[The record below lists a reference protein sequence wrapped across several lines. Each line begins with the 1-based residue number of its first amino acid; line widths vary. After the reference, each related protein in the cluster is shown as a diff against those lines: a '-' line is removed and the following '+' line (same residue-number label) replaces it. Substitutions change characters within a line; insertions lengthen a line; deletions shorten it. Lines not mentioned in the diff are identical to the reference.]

1 MSIVHYQLSIPICG
15 CGGIGERPE
24 RCRWQKQ
31 RGERVAAVC
40 VQRRRADAKAH
51 TGHRNR
57 KTQGNFERFS
67 LLFIKKLICGCGG
80 IGRLIGFRFQRA
92 SVQVRVLSPAPYRVF
107 ITDLTVLDT
116 RFSFSA
122 ILLAGMEFVCTNS
135 LLVTVS
141 DSNAPC
147 TLSTINLRL
156 SEKLLFG
163 CVIAT
168 SINL

>member
-1 MSIVHYQLSIPICG
+1 MIKCNAD
-15 CGGIGERPE
+15 E
-24 RCRWQKQ
+24 RCR
-31 RGERVAAVC
+31 RRLDGGEPLSAPLGSRCKRVPSGV
-40 VQRRRADAKAH
+40 
-51 TGHRNR
+51 
-57 KTQGNFERFS
+57 
-67 LLFIKKLICGCGG
+67 
-80 IGRLIGFRFQRA
+80 
-92 SVQVRVLSPAPYRVF
+92 PYRVF

-122 ILLAGMEFVCTNS
+122 ILLAEMEFVCTNS

>member
-1 MSIVHYQLSIPICG
+1 MQVS
-15 CGGIGERPE
+15 GGHLLPPVQTLVATYIFSQTGENAN
-24 RCRWQKQ
+24 Q
-31 RGERVAAVC
+31 
-40 VQRRRADAKAH
+40 
-51 TGHRNR
+51 
-57 KTQGNFERFS
+57 
-67 LLFIKKLICGCGG
+67 
-80 IGRLIGFRFQRA
+80 
-92 SVQVRVLSPAPYRVF
+92 VLSPVPYRVF
-107 ITDLTVLDT
+107 ITDLTVKDT
-116 RFSFSA
+116 RFSFSV
-122 ILLAGMEFVCTNS
+122 ILLAEMEFVCTNS